1 MAVLREVYTAGII
14 IPAMVLALFLLLS
27 PQQDDATRI
36 RALVEKLGSEL
47 VSERDEAVL
56 ADGRRLRPDV
66 VVAEACGKP
75 RFQNY
80 GSATARLRRDLAQVA
95 TGWGP

>member
-1 MAVLREVYTAGII
+1 MTGVTVAIDHGFVRHLRAGR
-14 IPAMVLALFLLLS
+14 VRVVS
-27 PQQDDATRI
+27 PLI
-36 RALVEKLGSEL
+36 RF
-47 VSERDEAVL
+47 ERDEAVL